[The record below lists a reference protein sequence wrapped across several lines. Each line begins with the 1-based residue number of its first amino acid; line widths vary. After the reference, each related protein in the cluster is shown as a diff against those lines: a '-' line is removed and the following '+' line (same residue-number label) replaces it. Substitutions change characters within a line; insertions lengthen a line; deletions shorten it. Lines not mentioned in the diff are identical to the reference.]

1 MIKIVGNDLMRSGT
15 KIGWIEGNDI
25 LEHDGKKLGYFSG
38 NKVYDV
44 DGKVLG
50 YIEGNLI
57 KTPGMSGSGIRVDE
71 NHIEISGGELSDI
84 GRAAVRLLLGD

>member
-1 MIKIVGNDLMRSGT
+1 MIKIEGNDLMRAGT

-25 LEHDGKKLGYFSG
+25 LERDGKKLGYFSG
-38 NKVYDV
+38 NKVYNA
-44 DGKVLG
+44 DGRVVG

-57 KTPGMSGSGIRVDE
+57 KIPGGSGIRVDE
-71 NHIEISGGELSDI
+71 NHAEISGGELSDI